1 MNIPLLYPSMRRNQ
15 VLLLLDTSVNILRVL
30 RDPRINQARASKVV
44 RVLIVKNKIRARMR
58 KVARLRVLKIVR
70 VLLVNQTRVRVSKIA
85 RILLVARLN

>member
-1 MNIPLLYPSMRRNQ
+1 M
-15 VLLLLDTSVNILRVL
+15 LLLLDTSVNILRVL
-30 RDPRINQARASKVV
+30 RAPRINQARASKVV

-85 RILLVARLN
+85 IVLLVARLN